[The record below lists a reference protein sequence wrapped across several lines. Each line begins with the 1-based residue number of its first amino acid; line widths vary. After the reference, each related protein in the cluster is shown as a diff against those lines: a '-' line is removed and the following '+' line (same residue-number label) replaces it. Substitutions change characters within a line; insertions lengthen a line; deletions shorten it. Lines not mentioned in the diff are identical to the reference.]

1 MSSFH
6 PVLAV
11 VRVCLS
17 STDGDFAETVTG
29 KASRLQSALVGRS
42 IFAGA
47 ELQTG
52 APWHAATG
60 TLIAIGEES
69 EVRSALRGDLQ
80 EPPAVITMFEEYGTR
95 CIVEL
100 GDTRRVGLI
109 IEKSETADALVI
121 RQGSQRLTELRAR
134 LARGGQEWAS
144 TYYTSLSESNHE
156 ATTEMVL
163 KGFPPGRERA
173 WQTTL
178 RTEIALL
185 RFMLDVAELSWL
197 DQAADAA
204 QAGVIAFRAQAENR
218 VGGRDAA
225 ADRAAIRALDYQMN
239 LKHRLLAE
247 SGSWLTPFREA
258 ATSVATAQDR
268 AALAGAEALMRHL
281 LDREAQCLECRGIL
295 ALGGPGAAE
304 AAPFEVPP
312 LVSLHTGAEG
322 HGRFLLASHLLKSA
336 KQPAQS

>member
-17 STDGDFAETVTG
+17 STEGDFAETVTD
-29 KASRLQSALVGRS
+29 KASRLRSALVGRS
-42 IFAGA
+42 IFDGA
-47 ELQTG
+47 ELQAA
-52 APWHAATG
+52 APWPAAVG

-69 EVRSALRGDLQ
+69 EVMNALRESRQ
-80 EPPAVITMFEEYGTR
+80 EPPALITMFGEYGTR
-95 CIVEL
+95 CIVDL

-109 IEKSETADALVI
+109 IEMSETADEIVI
-121 RQGSQRLTELRAR
+121 RQRSQRLTELRAR
-134 LARGGQEWAS
+134 LASGGQEWAS

-163 KGFPPGRERA
+163 KGFPEGGELA
-173 WQTTL
+173 WQL
-178 RTEIALL
+178 MLCTEIAIL

-204 QAGVIAFRAQAENR
+204 QAGVLAFRAQAENR

-268 AALAGAEALMRHL
+268 AALAGAEAMMRHL

-295 ALGGPGAAE
+295 AIGGPGATE
-304 AAPFEVPP
+304 AGPFEVPP
-312 LVSLHTGAEG
+312 LVSLHTGNEG
-322 HGRFLLASHLLKSA
+322 HVRYLRAHEFMRVRSKI
-336 KQPAQS
+336 